1 MTVRRTRRW
10 RGIVAVALFVGG
22 VGVVAARPLVLLLG
36 VVGAA
41 FAAYP
46 HLTTAPAVS
55 LDIDRRFDEESPDDG
70 DAVDVTV
77 RIQNTGSGTLTDL
90 RIVDGVPPM
99 LRVTEGTPRH
109 AAVLRPGNTTEF
121 SYTVEAERGRHRFE
135 PATVLARDV
144 AGTREVETTVDS
156 ETELACTESVPEVP
170 LRQQTERHSG
180 RIMTDQG
187 GSGIEFHQT
196 REYRHG
202 DPMSRID
209 WKRHAKTGELTTIE
223 FREERTASVVLLVD
237 ASADAYRARRA
248 DEQNAVAHSLAGAE
262 QMLSALSNTR
272 NFVGVAGVGREFAW
286 LAPGT
291 GPEHDDAAKSLLATS
306 PTFSTV
312 PPSEDA
318 GSDGD
323 EEGGENED
331 DGGRGDAEWNL
342 PGQHAELQRRLG
354 SNAQVV
360 LLSPLT
366 DPEVV
371 TMALGLEANGTRVT
385 VVSPDV
391 TNGETVGGR
400 LATTERDNRI
410 RSLRESGVPVV
421 DWDPETE
428 KLGTEL
434 LRAQEQTA

>member
-46 HLTTAPAVS
+46 HLTATPEVR
-55 LDIDRRFDEESPDDG
+55 LDIERRFSDDSPDDG
-70 DAVDVTV
+70 DDVVVTV
-77 RIQNTGSGTLTDL
+77 RVQNTGDSTLTDL

-99 LRVTEGTPRH
+99 LTVSDGSPRH
-109 AAVLRPGNTTEF
+109 AAVLRPGKTTEF
-121 SYTVEAERGRHRFE
+121 EYTVGAARGRHRFE
-135 PATVLARDV
+135 PATVVVRDV
-144 AGTREVETTVDS
+144 AGTREVETTVDT
-156 ETELACTESVPEVP
+156 ETEIACTGTVPEVP
-170 LRQQTERHSG
+170 LRRQTEQQSG
-180 RIMTDQG
+180 RVITDEG

-237 ASADAYRARRA
+237 ATADAYRARRA

-262 QMLSALSNTR
+262 QMLTALSNTR
-272 NFVGVAGVGREFAW
+272 NFVGLAGIGREFAW

-291 GPEHDDAAKSLLATS
+291 GPEHGDAASTLLATS
-306 PTFSTV
+306 PTFSTI
-312 PPSEDA
+312 PPSESESES
-318 GSDGD
+318 GKN
-323 EEGGENED
+323 GENE
-331 DGGRGDAEWNL
+331 EWDVQS
-342 PGQHAELQRRLG
+342 QHAELQRRLG

-360 LLSPLT
+360 LLTPLT
-366 DPEVV
+366 SPDVL

-391 TNGETVGGR
+391 TNEETVGGR
-400 LATTERDNRI
+400 LAATERENRM
-410 RSLRESGVPVV
+410 RTLRESRIPVV
-421 DWDPETE
+421 DWNPETDR
-428 KLGTEL
+428 LGTEL
-434 LRAQEQTA
+434 LRAQEGVA

>member
-46 HLTTAPAVS
+46 HLTTTPEVH
-55 LDIDRRFDEESPDDG
+55 LDIERRFSEDSPDDG
-70 DAVDVTV
+70 DEVTVTV
-77 RIQNTGSGTLTDL
+77 RLQNTGDSTLTDL
-90 RIVDGVPPM
+90 RVVDGVPPM
-99 LRVTEGTPRH
+99 LSVTDGSPRH
-109 AAVLRPGNTTEF
+109 AAVLRPGRTTAF
-121 SYTVEAERGRHRFE
+121 DYTVVAERGRHRFE
-135 PATVLARDV
+135 PATVIARDV
-144 AGTREVETTVDS
+144 AGTREVETTVDT

-170 LRQQTERHSG
+170 LRRQTERHSG
-180 RIMTDQG
+180 RIITDEG

-272 NFVGVAGVGREFAW
+272 NFVGVAGVGRAFVW

-291 GPEHDDAAKSLLATS
+291 GPEHGDAAKTLLATS
-306 PTFSTV
+306 PTFSTI
-312 PPSEDA
+312 PPSADA
-318 GSDGD
+318 GTPDT
-323 EEGGENED
+323 ENESSED
-331 DGGRGDAEWNL
+331 SEWDL
-342 PGQHAELQRRLG
+342 PSQHAELQRRLG

-366 DPEVV
+366 TPDVV

-385 VVSPDV
+385 VVSPNV
-391 TNGETVGGR
+391 TTDATLGGR
-400 LATTERDNRI
+400 LAATERDNRI
-410 RSLRESGVPVV
+410 RALRESRIPVV
-421 DWDPETE
+421 DWDPDSEQ
-428 KLGTEL
+428 LGTEL
-434 LRAQEQTA
+434 LRAQEQRA

>member
-46 HLTTAPAVS
+46 HLTTTPEVS
-55 LDIDRRFDEESPDDG
+55 LDVDRRSSDDSPDDG
-70 DAVDVTV
+70 EAVTVTV
-77 RIQNTGSGTLTDL
+77 RVQNTGSGTLADL
-90 RIVDGVPPM
+90 RLVDGVPPM
-99 LRVTEGTPRH
+99 LRVTDGSPRH
-109 AAVLRPGNTTEF
+109 AAVLRPGSTTEF
-121 SYTVEAERGRHRFE
+121 EYTVEAERGRHRFE
-135 PATVLARDV
+135 PVTVVARDV
-144 AGTREVETTVDS
+144 AGTREVETTVDA
-156 ETELACTESVPEVP
+156 ETELACTSEVPEMP

-180 RIMTDQG
+180 RLITDEG

-237 ASADAYRARRA
+237 ATVAAYRARRP

-286 LAPGT
+286 LAPGI
-291 GPEHDDAAKSLLATS
+291 GPEHDDAAKTLLATS

-312 PPSEDA
+312 PPGENKSERE
-318 GSDGD
+318 GDGD
-323 EEGGENED
+323 GTDDEADTD
-331 DGGRGDAEWNL
+331 DGEWNL
-342 PGQHAELQRRLG
+342 QSQHAELQRRLG

-366 DPEVV
+366 DPDVV
-371 TMALGLEANGTRVT
+371 GMALGLEANGTRVT

-391 TNGETVGGR
+391 TSDATLGGR
-400 LATTERDNRI
+400 LAATERDNRI
-410 RSLRESGVPVV
+410 RSLRESGIPVV

-428 KLGTEL
+428 RLGTEL
-434 LRAQEQTA
+434 LRTQEQIA

>member
-46 HLTTAPAVS
+46 HLTGTPEVS
-55 LDIDRRFDEESPDDG
+55 LDIDRRFSEDSPDDG
-70 DAVDVTV
+70 DEVTVTV
-77 RIQNTGSGTLTDL
+77 RVQNTGGGTLTDL
-90 RIVDGVPPM
+90 RLVDGVPPM
-99 LRVTEGTPRH
+99 LEVTDGSPRH
-109 AAVLRPGNTTEF
+109 AAVLRPGSTTEF
-121 SYTVEAERGRHRFE
+121 DYTVEAERGRHRFE
-135 PATVLARDV
+135 PATVIARDV
-144 AGTREVETTVDS
+144 AGTREVETTVDT
-156 ETELACTESVPEVP
+156 ETELACTGEVPEVP
-170 LRQQTERHSG
+170 LRKQTERHSG
-180 RIMTDQG
+180 RLITDEG

-223 FREERTASVVLLVD
+223 FREERTASVVLLID
-237 ASADAYRARRA
+237 ASAEAYRARHA
-248 DEQNAVAHSLAGAE
+248 DEQNAVAYSLAGAE

-291 GPEHDDAAKSLLATS
+291 GPEHDDAAKTLLATS

-312 PPSEDA
+312 PPSENVTND
-318 GSDGD
+318 DGD
-323 EEGGENED
+323 DERDEDRDGGEWD
-331 DGGRGDAEWNL
+331 L
-342 PGQHAELQRRLG
+342 QSQHAELQRRLG

-366 DPEVV
+366 DPDVV
-371 TMALGLEANGTRVT
+371 SMALGLEANGTRVT

-391 TNGETVGGR
+391 TNDETLGGR
-400 LATTERDNRI
+400 LAATERDNRI
-410 RSLRESGVPVV
+410 RSLRESGTPVV
-421 DWDPETE
+421 DWDPETQQ
-428 KLGTEL
+428 LGTEL
-434 LRAQEQTA
+434 LRTREQIA